1 MLINSSLVGRSSL
14 WLGNRVSMFRG
25 TYSFQLQGRSDATLF
40 VIMFVTLQYYN
51 DYGDIIK
58 ATLGKAREINKTN
71 CARTMAISL
80 TMLFRDLQ
88 RDGTRINRQSEDFV
102 SLKVRSLLF
111 QS

>member
-1 MLINSSLVGRSSL
+1 VKYIFYDHNISVKALQCSRLVCI
-14 WLGNRVSMFRG
+14 VAF
-25 TYSFQLQGRSDATLF
+25 
-40 VIMFVTLQYYN
+40 QYYN

-80 TMLFRDLQ
+80 TMLFRELQ

-102 SLKVRSLLF
+102 SLKVRLLLF
-111 QS
+111 QIHYS

>member
-1 MLINSSLVGRSSL
+1 VLI
-14 WLGNRVSMFRG
+14 
-25 TYSFQLQGRSDATLF
+25 F
-40 VIMFVTLQYYN
+40 VLIYVTFQYYN

-80 TMLFRDLQ
+80 TTLFRELQ
-88 RDGTRINRQSEDFV
+88 RDGTRVNRQGEDFV
-102 SLKVRSLLF
+102 SLKVRLLLF

>member
-1 MLINSSLVGRSSL
+1 
-14 WLGNRVSMFRG
+14 
-25 TYSFQLQGRSDATLF
+25 
-40 VIMFVTLQYYN
+40 MFVALQYYN

-80 TMLFRDLQ
+80 TMLFRELQ

-102 SLKVRSLLF
+102 SLKVRLLLF
-111 QS
+111 TVLSECCISLNFPLPTNLCIKSEYSHFH

>member
-1 MLINSSLVGRSSL
+1 MLHCLHSLSHFSSIMRSH
-14 WLGNRVSMFRG
+14 
-25 TYSFQLQGRSDATLF
+25 ATLF
-40 VIMFVTLQYYN
+40 ALFVTFQYYN

-80 TMLFRDLQ
+80 TMLFRELQ

-102 SLKVRSLLF
+102 SLKVR
-111 QS
+111 